1 MPPAPAPWHQPA
13 TPASCP
19 TAPPW
24 CLSPT
29 ESSCFLQH
37 ACLPPATRAKAPRHP
52 HPLRHMGLTHLF
64 MRGSGWTHESRMDF
78 LFIPA
83 PAGPSTVPKT
93 RLAACHPRFSTR
105 TGRSQQRNKEAAASC
120 PAESL
125 PVVGGQLT
133 ASDVWHRSDPG
144 QCLYCPSPMERTPPA
159 HPGHAHPCSERRH
172 THLRPGSQGPDS
184 EPALEEWD
192 R

>member
-1 MPPAPAPWHQPA
+1 MPPAPPTPWHQPA

-29 ESSCFLQH
+29 GKPCFLQH
-37 ACLPPATRAKAPRHP
+37 ACLPPATAKGSRGTRTPKTYGTGHTCSCVVRLDPREQN
-52 HPLRHMGLTHLF
+52 GI
-64 MRGSGWTHESRMDF
+64 

-105 TGRSQQRNKEAAASC
+105 TGRSQQRNKGGGR
-120 PAESL
+120 PVPRESL

-133 ASDVWHRSDPG
+133 ASDVWHRSDPAALVLPVPDG
-144 QCLYCPSPMERTPPA
+144 AGHLQHTQDTPIPA
-159 HPGHAHPCSERRH
+159 ARGGTS
-172 THLRPGSQGPDS
+172 DS
-184 EPALEEWD
+184 T
-192 R
+192 